1 MTEISPETQPEEPAE
16 RSISPVVIQLLKGVL
31 YQDRHPA
38 HWRDLMALQGAVREY
53 LAVIGLTVV
62 IDESEGYAF
71 LRQSPEAE
79 EVGLPRLISRRS
91 LSYPLSLLCV
101 LLRKKLAEL
110 DAEGGETRLV
120 LGRSQIIEMM
130 RVFMPEGK
138 NEARTIDQINTQ
150 IRKATELGFLRKMA
164 GDDARLEVRRII
176 KALVDADWLKEMDER
191 LAEYKAHGERDY

>member
-1 MTEISPETQPEEPAE
+1 
-16 RSISPVVIQLLKGVL
+16 
-31 YQDRHPA
+31 
-38 HWRDLMALQGAVREY
+38 
-53 LAVIGLTVV
+53 
-62 IDESEGYAF
+62 
-71 LRQSPEAE
+71 
-79 EVGLPRLISRRS
+79 
-91 LSYPLSLLCV
+91 
-101 LLRKKLAEL
+101 
-110 DAEGGETRLV
+110 
-120 LGRSQIIEMM
+120 IIEMM